1 MMMTSTVTI
10 AAPAQ
15 DVFDSYVDVQRWP
28 AWSDTVTSLVRLE
41 PGPLQLGSRARI
53 KQPKL
58 REAVW
63 EVTEYTAG
71 RSFTWVSRFPGVV
84 STARHVVIPAGDGAT
99 VTLSVEQSG
108 LLGWLVGLLTKRLT
122 ERYLAVE
129 SAGLKRLCE
138 R

>member
-1 MMMTSTVTI
+1 MTSTVTI

-15 DVFDSYVDVQRWP
+15 DVFDRYVDVQRWP
-28 AWSDTVTSLVRLE
+28 AWSDTFTSVVRLE
-41 PGPLQLGSRARI
+41 PGPLQVGSHARI

-71 RSFTWVSRFPGVV
+71 RSFTWVARFPGVV
-84 STARHVVIPAGDGAT
+84 TTARHVVIPAGDGAT
-99 VTLSVEQSG
+99 VTMSVEQSG
-108 LLGWLVGLLTKRLT
+108 PLGWLVGLLTKRLT
-122 ERYLAVE
+122 ARYLAVE

>member
-1 MMMTSTVTI
+1 MLVDHTVTVN
-10 AAPAQ
+10 ASPA
-15 DVFDSYVDVQRWP
+15 DVFDTYADVERWP
-28 AWSDTVTSLVRLE
+28 EWTETVTAVHRMD
-41 PGPLQLGSRARI
+41 PGPLRVGVKTRI

-63 EVTEYTAG
+63 EVTEYTDG

-84 STARHVVIPAGDGAT
+84 STARHVVLPAGDGAT